1 VVKNHEQMIK
11 LLNSKKYS
19 KFFFQML
26 NSGTKNIVREG
37 ERELAKKLVVLVWFG
52 FWFKKFLLKF

>member
-19 KFFFQML
+19 TFFFQML

-37 ERELAKKLVVLVWFG
+37 ERESWQKNWWCWFG
-52 FWFKKFLLKF
+52 LVFGLKSFC